1 MASCFQNER
10 HFISI
15 LRDVEYFV
23 GLMSC
28 LIQLLLFAAETG
40 GREGALRF
48 QINVT
53 CHGMEGSTDSLVAPS
68 LDDF

>member
-1 MASCFQNER
+1 
-10 HFISI
+10 
-15 LRDVEYFV
+15 
-23 GLMSC
+23 MSC